1 MLAPIRYDNGSRTY
15 RLCLVDGAV
24 IKLYNLFRK
33 EFYGDMSG
41 FLIAAYE
48 WLVCLG
54 EAVFVYV
61 LFKNKHN
68 CEKPKIY
75 IAIALLP
82 LFATLTYVM
91 NNLGV
96 PWVLLSIISVIVH
109 IAYSFVLFQA
119 TPTMKCLWGVVPVVV
134 FCISNFVTMI
144 IFFIVINLGGESLF
158 PGNIAR
164 IVGQFIYMALNFT
177 ILLPLLK
184 IRKENGELPMVIR
197 SLSIL
202 LALIGIAF
210 SMYSFSKLASA
221 KSSSAE
227 TFEWVQCAV
236 VLSFSIVLLVFSGYL
251 SRLYQK
257 HLETQKDLQKR
268 KLEAEH
274 VSQVSAM
281 YDYVR
286 SWRHDVKGMVSTLS
300 GLCQRGDYES
310 MNKYLNELGAAAEET
325 KVIVSTGNPAIDAT
339 ISAKLMLAN
348 KKGVSVTHTISIPE
362 NISLKA
368 TDVCSI
374 IMNLLDNAIEAS
386 SEMPENERW
395 MEFSL
400 IKKKDMLTFTVT
412 NSCNGNYEYIGEKLQ
427 TTKDNP
433 SVHGIG
439 LNRVA
444 SITKKYDGYLLI
456 DPQSNI
462 FRATVLLP
470 MEEK

>member
-1 MLAPIRYDNGSRTY
+1 MN
-15 RLCLVDGAV
+15 
-24 IKLYNLFRK
+24 
-33 EFYGDMSG
+33 G

-48 WLVCLG
+48 WIVCLS

-82 LFATLTYVM
+82 LFATFTYVM
-91 NNLGV
+91 NSLGIS
-96 PWVLLSIISVIVH
+96 WVLLSILSVIVH

-134 FCISNFVTMI
+134 FCISNYITMI
-144 IFFIVINLGGESLF
+144 IFFAVINLGGESLF
-158 PGNIAR
+158 PGNTAR
-164 IVGQFIYMALNFT
+164 IVGQLIYMALNYS
-177 ILLPLLK
+177 ILLPLLR
-184 IRKENGELPMVIR
+184 IRNDNGDLPMVIR
-197 SLSIL
+197 SLSVL
-202 LALIGIAF
+202 LALMGIAF
-210 SMYSFSKLASA
+210 SMYSFSELASA

-251 SRLYQK
+251 SRLYQR
-257 HLETQKDLQKR
+257 HLETQKDLQKA
-268 KLEAEH
+268 KLEAEN

-300 GLCQRGDYES
+300 GLSQRGDYES
-310 MNKYLNELGAAAEET
+310 VNKYLSELGAAAEET

-348 KKGVSVTHTISIPE
+348 NRRISLTHTISIPE

-386 SEMPENERW
+386 SKMPENERW

-412 NSCNGNYEYIGEKLQ
+412 NSCNGNYEYSGEKLQ
-427 TTKDNP
+427 TTKDDP

-439 LNRVA
+439 LNRVDA
-444 SITKKYDGYLLI
+444 IVKKYNGYLLM
-456 DPQSNI
+456 DPQTST
-462 FRATVLLP
+462 FKVTVLLP
-470 MEEK
+470 MEE